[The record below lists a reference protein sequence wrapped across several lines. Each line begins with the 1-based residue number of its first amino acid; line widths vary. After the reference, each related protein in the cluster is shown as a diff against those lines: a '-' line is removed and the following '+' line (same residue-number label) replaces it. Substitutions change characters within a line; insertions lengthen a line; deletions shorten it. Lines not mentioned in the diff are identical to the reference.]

1 MSAYYSSCRNCGNR
15 RKGTMIYQ
23 CLRCGKICCDN
34 CMGSDTEYPGLLGR
48 ILGDQA
54 ETYKACPKCNS
65 RSVKNLGRI
74 K

>member
-23 CLRCGKICCDN
+23 CNHCGKIFCDN
-34 CMGSDTEYPGLLGR
+34 CGRTEDPGVLER
-48 ILGDQA
+48 IFGQT
-54 ETYKACPKCNS
+54 ESYIVCPKCKSWGLNT
-65 RSVKNLGRI
+65 LGRI